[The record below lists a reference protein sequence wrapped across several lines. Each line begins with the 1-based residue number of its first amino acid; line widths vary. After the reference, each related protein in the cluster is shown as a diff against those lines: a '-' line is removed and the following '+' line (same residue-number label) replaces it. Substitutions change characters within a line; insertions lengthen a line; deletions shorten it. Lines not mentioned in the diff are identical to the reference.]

1 MVLLAISVTAN
12 ERWRLI
18 VEKSQKMHL
27 KTIGDKDAL
36 PPTPFSETQ
45 PSIKRSISTGSLPSE
60 FHLKNCSDFPTN
72 ISKNNEEEESKFNLN
87 LENTD
92 NKPTNSLKCPRVIVT
107 SDLDESTVL
116 MRSREIL
123 PVDKRKKKGIGKT
136 ENLDIPV
143 SRRVNLADRLFGSLI
158 CFLGGNNNKIP
169 GRSYPSVEELDEV
182 KAGLLKNKIKSR
194 SLSEPLIQSH
204 WVRENIREPNCQT

>member
-1 MVLLAISVTAN
+1 MVLLAISVTEN
-12 ERWRLI
+12 ESWRLI

-27 KTIGDKDAL
+27 KTIEGKDAL
-36 PPTPFSETQ
+36 PPTPFPETK

-60 FHLKNCSDFPTN
+60 FHLKNCSKFPAN
-72 ISKNNEEEESKFNLN
+72 ISKNDEEESKSNLN

-107 SDLDESTVL
+107 SDLDESTIL

-123 PVDKRKKKGIGKT
+123 PVDKRKKKWKGKT
-136 ENLDIPV
+136 ENSDLSV
-143 SRRVNLADRLFGSLI
+143 SSTVNLADRLFGSLI

-204 WVRENIREPNCQT
+204 WIRETVREPNCQT